1 MRIKEAFEKRKKNG
15 QKALIT
21 YIVSGDFGYEKYHEY
36 GKCRCGYRRDR
47 NSVF

>member
-21 YIVSGDFGYEKYHEY
+21 YIVSGVLDMRLQRKI
-36 GKCRCGYRRDR
+36 
-47 NSVF
+47 S